1 MASIINTVRATVL
14 SIANKNN
21 YGYITPNDFNLYA
34 KQAQLDIFE
43 DYFYQY
49 NSWIVKQNA
58 RVSGSN
64 YANIVKSLVEVI
76 DSFSSTKGLI
86 NTGINLFDLPDDYY
100 LIDKVNYYP
109 NITTTGTITFG
120 STGTTLIDS
129 AANFLGLVGGSIPV
143 KPGMLITNTSAG
155 GLYSGASAFVVSVDS
170 NTQLTISSNDFLTG
184 SFGDTSY
191 TILSTKGIT
200 EVERVSQNK
209 IFYLNSTPLTSPGL
223 LFPAY
228 VLGGANNINT
238 GNTITVYPESIVNA
252 GTVVSQY
259 IRYPKDPN
267 WTYATLAAGEPL
279 FDESAADYQDFELP
293 LSDQVNIINKIL
305 QYAGMSIR
313 EVTLTQFGQAQQN
326 MDDSQESPSLTS

>member
-58 RVSGSN
+58 RVSGSD
-64 YANIVKSLVEVI
+64 YADIIKGLVEVI

-100 LIDKVNYYP
+100 LIDKINYYP
-109 NITTTGTITFG
+109 NLTATGTLTFG
-120 STGTTLIDS
+120 STGNTLIDS
-129 AANFLGLVGGSIPV
+129 AANFVTGGQV
-143 KPGMLITNTSAG
+143 VAGQLIVNTTG
-155 GLYSGASAFVVSVDS
+155 GGIYSGGSAFVVSVDS
-170 NTQLTISSNDFLTG
+170 ETQLTISTNDFFTG
-184 SFGDTSY
+184 TFEGTSY
-191 TILSTKGIT
+191 SILSTKGIT
-200 EVERVSQNK
+200 EIERVSQNK
-209 IFYLNSTPLTSPGL
+209 IFYLNSSPLTTPGL
-223 LFPAY
+223 SFPAY
-228 VLGGANNINT
+228 VLGGANNVNT
-238 GNTITVYPESIVNA
+238 GNTITVYPESIVTA

-279 FDESAADYQDFELP
+279 FDESALDYQDFELP
-293 LSDQVNIINKIL
+293 LSDQVNLINKIL

-313 EVTLTQFGQAQQN
+313 EISLTQFGQAQEQ
-326 MDDSQESPSLTS
+326 MDDTQQSPNLTS

>member
-1 MASIINTVRATVL
+1 MINTVRATVL

-21 YGYITPNDFNLYA
+21 YGYITPSDFNLYA

-58 RVSGSN
+58 RVSGSD
-64 YANIVKSLVEVI
+64 YADIIKGLVEVI

-100 LIDKVNYYP
+100 LIDKINYYP
-109 NITTTGTITFG
+109 NITATGTLTFG
-120 STGTTLIDS
+120 STGNTLIDS
-129 AANFLGLVGGSIPV
+129 AATFVTGGQV
-143 KPGMLITNTSAG
+143 VAGQLIVNTTG
-155 GLYSGASAFVVSVDS
+155 GGIYSGGSAFVVSVDS
-170 NTQLTISSNDFLTG
+170 ETQLTISTNDFFTG
-184 SFGDTSY
+184 TFEGTSY
-191 TILSTKGIT
+191 SILSTKGIT
-200 EVERVSQNK
+200 EIERVSQNK
-209 IFYLNSTPLTSPGL
+209 IFYLNSSPLTTPGL
-223 LFPAY
+223 SFPAY
-228 VLGGANNINT
+228 VLGGANNVNT
-238 GNTITVYPESIVNA
+238 GNTITVYPESIVTA

-279 FDESAADYQDFELP
+279 FDESASDYQDFELP
-293 LSDQVNIINKIL
+293 LSDQVNLINKIL

-313 EVTLTQFGQAQQN
+313 EISLTQFGQAQEQ
-326 MDDSQESPSLTS
+326 MDDTQQSPNLTS

>member
-58 RVSGSN
+58 RVSGSD
-64 YANIVKSLVEVI
+64 YANIIKGLVEVI

-100 LIDKVNYYP
+100 LIDKINYYP
-109 NITTTGTITFG
+109 NLTASGTLTLG
-120 STGTTLIDS
+120 SIGNTLMDS
-129 AANFLGLVGGSIPV
+129 SANFINGGQV
-143 KPGMLITNTSAG
+143 AAGQLITNTTGG
-155 GLYSGASAFVVSVDS
+155 GLYSGGSAFVVSVDS
-170 NTQLTISSNDFLTG
+170 NTQLTISTNDFFTG

-191 TILSTKGIT
+191 AILSTKGVT
-200 EVERVSQNK
+200 EIERVSQNK
-209 IFYLNSTPLTSPGL
+209 IFYLNSSPLTTPGL
-223 LFPAY
+223 SFPAY
-228 VLGGANNINT
+228 VLGGANNVNT
-238 GNTITVYPESIVNA
+238 GNTITVYPESIVTA

-267 WTYATLAAGEPL
+267 WTYATLNAGEPL
-279 FDESAADYQDFELP
+279 FDESASDYQDFELP
-293 LSDQVNIINKIL
+293 LSDQVNLINKIL

-313 EVTLTQFGQAQQN
+313 EISLTQFGQAEEQ
-326 MDDSQESPSLTS
+326 MDDKQQG